1 MQSKKSRS
9 RQDTRQTHSVNKK
22 PKHHKNYSSSSKG
35 SRSLEVKGWDA
46 NQSKHGQTN
55 KQQYYVFWK
64 PYDVL
69 SQFTPA
75 QGSNAQTLASFI
87 PTKDIYPVGRL
98 DRDSEGILLLSDDGL
113 FQHKLCDPRFEHW
126 RTYLVQVERI
136 PNDEALEKLRTGVV
150 IKGQLTRPAQVMLLN
165 ESPDLPARLPPIRAR
180 KTVDTA
186 WLRLSLTEGMNRQV
200 RRMTAAVGHPTLRLV
215 RESIQLSPDVQISIK
230 SLKSGEIRAFNQSEL
245 AATHSVKKRKARR
258 TIQRKKT
265 TNKHP
270 QRNGNE

>member
-1 MQSKKSRS
+1 MQSKKNRS
-9 RQDTRQTHSVNKK
+9 RQDTRQTYSVNKR
-22 PKHHKNYSSSSKG
+22 PKHHKKSNSSSKNQR
-35 SRSLEVKGWDA
+35 RSEVENWDV
-46 NQSKHGQTN
+46 NQSKHGQVK

-75 QGSNAQTLASFI
+75 HGSSAQTLASFI
-87 PTKDIYPVGRL
+87 RIKDIYPVGRL

-136 PNDEALEKLRTGVV
+136 PNDEALDKLRTGVV
-150 IKGQLTRPAQVMLLN
+150 IKGQLTRPAQVMILN
-165 ESPDLPARLPPIRAR
+165 ESPDLPARMPPIRVR

-230 SLKSGEIRAFNQSEL
+230 SLKPGEIRSFNQSEL

-265 TNKHP
+265 TNKHQ